1 MASLPVYNRSGQQIG
16 SYEIDPAVIAPR
28 INKQL
33 LHDAV
38 VMYQANQR
46 QGTLRSKSRADVAG
60 TTKKMYRQKG
70 TGNARAGSRRSGV
83 RRGGGHIFAK
93 RPRDY
98 SFSMPRKALQLA
110 TRMAVASKIQDGQVL
125 VIDDLKFGVP
135 KTKEMAGI
143 LAALKL
149 TGVSTLV
156 ATAGY
161 DVNVYKSTRNIE
173 KVEISP
179 IGELNAY
186 SVLRPK
192 RLLVT
197 KAALDALKEKASKT
211 PRSHADREAAESTGE
226 KS

>member
-1 MASLPVYNRSGQQIG
+1 MASLPIYNRSGQQVG
-16 SYEIDPAVIAPR
+16 SYEIDPAAIAPR

-98 SFSMPRKALQLA
+98 SFSMPRKAMQAA
-110 TRMAVASKIQDGQVL
+110 TRMAVASKIIDGQVV
-125 VIDDLKFGVP
+125 VIDDLKFAGP

-156 ATAGY
+156 ATASL
-161 DVNVYKSTRNIE
+161 DVNVYKSARNID
-173 KVEISP
+173 KVSISP
-179 IGELNAY
+179 ISELNAY

-197 KAALDALKEKASKT
+197 KAALDAFKEKAAKT
-211 PRSHADREAAESTGE
+211 PKSHADREAEEA